1 MCLIV
6 IAHEH
11 HPRYPLVVAA
21 NRDELYARPTAPAG
35 FWEERPDL
43 LAGRDLL
50 GGGTWLGITRS
61 GRFAAV
67 TNYREPG
74 ETRIDAPSRGQL
86 VTGYLCSGDAPLNY
100 LQEISERGAD
110 YNGFNLIAGSSGS
123 MAWYSNRGG
132 DPRELESGVYGVSNH
147 LLDTPWPKVERG
159 KAGVAAAL
167 GDDEPD
173 TEALFRL
180 LADHTLAGDDALPD
194 TGVGRDWERTLS
206 PLFISSENYGTR
218 SSTVLTVDTGGRVR
232 FAERS
237 YAPGGLAP
245 ENVALE
251 FPLDSSDAASVAASP
266 HVSPGHRN
274 WNVTR

>member
-6 IAHEH
+6 IAYQQHS
-11 HPRYPLVVAA
+11 RYPLVVAA
-21 NRDELYARPTAPAG
+21 NRDEFYARPTAPAG
-35 FWEERPDL
+35 FWEARPDL
-43 LAGRDLL
+43 LAGCDLL

-74 ETRIDAPSRGQL
+74 ETRRDAPSRGQL
-86 VTGYLCSGDAPLNY
+86 VTDYLCSGDAPLDY
-100 LQEISERGAD
+100 LQEISGRGAD
-110 YNGFNLIAGSSGS
+110 YNGYNLIAGSPGS

-159 KAGVAAAL
+159 KAGVTAIL
-167 GDDEPD
+167 GDGEPD
-173 TEALFRL
+173 PEALLRI
-180 LADHTLAGDDALPD
+180 LADSTLAGDDALPD
-194 TGVGRDWERTLS
+194 TGVGRDRERTLS
-206 PLFISSENYGTR
+206 PMFISSDNYGTR
-218 SSTVLTVDTGGRVR
+218 SSTVLTVDTRRRVR

-245 ENVALE
+245 ETVALE
-251 FPLDSSDAASVAASP
+251 FPLEAGDAASVSAS
-266 HVSPGHRN
+266 GAKAGRI
-274 WNVTR
+274 

>member
-6 IAHEH
+6 ISYEQ

-21 NRDELYARPTAPAG
+21 NRDEFYARPTAPAE
-35 FWEERPDL
+35 FWGERPDL

-74 ETRIDAPSRGQL
+74 ESRSEAPSRGQL
-86 VTGYLCSGDAPLNY
+86 VTGYLRSGAPPLDY
-100 LQEISERGAD
+100 LQKISRRGAD
-110 YNGFNLIAGSSGS
+110 YNGFNLIAGSPGS

-132 DPRELESGVYGVSNH
+132 DPRELDSGVYGVSNH

-159 KAGVAAAL
+159 KAGVTAIL
-167 GDDEPD
+167 GDGEPD
-173 TEALFRL
+173 PEVLL
-180 LADHTLAGDDALPD
+180 GILADRTLAGDDALPD
-194 TGVGRDWERTLS
+194 TGVGRDLERTLS
-206 PLFISSENYGTR
+206 PMFISSDNYGTR
-218 SSTVLTVDTGGRVR
+218 SSTVLTVDTRGRVR

-237 YAPGGLAP
+237 YEPGGLAP
-245 ENVALE
+245 ETVALE
-251 FPLDSSDAASVAASP
+251 FPLQAGDAASVSAS
-266 HVSPGHRN
+266 GA
-274 WNVTR
+274 